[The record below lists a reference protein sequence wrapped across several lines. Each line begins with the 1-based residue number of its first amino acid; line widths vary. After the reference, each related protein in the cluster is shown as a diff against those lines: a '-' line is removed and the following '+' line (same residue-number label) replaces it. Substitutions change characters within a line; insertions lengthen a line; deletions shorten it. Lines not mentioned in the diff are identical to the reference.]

1 MRATFGLLTGLPRCV
16 QKTLPS
22 SMTRPVDI
30 LPSSLAPRGLSRTR
44 SAGYVGVSPTLF
56 DMMVDDGRMP
66 RPKRV
71 NARKIWDRTA
81 LDEAFA
87 ALPDDGDVNPWDDVA

>member
-1 MRATFGLLTGLPRCV
+1 MAH
-16 QKTLPS
+16 
-22 SMTRPVDI
+22 PVDI
-30 LPSSLAPRGLSRTR
+30 LPPSLQPRGLSRTR
-44 SAGYVGVSPTLF
+44 SAEYVGVSPTLF

-66 RPKRV
+66 LPKRV

-87 ALPDDGDVNPWDDVA
+87 ALPDDGDINPWDDLA